1 MADYSRVRVV
11 SRSLVKAA
19 GTVTPRILAVSN
31 LDLLPRPIPS
41 LLLCAYR
48 KPSTGCF
55 GDVVAIFKASL
66 PSLLEHFFPLAGRLV
81 YSPRSGVPEV
91 HCDNQG
97 AELVVGE
104 AGVELASLDYGALG
118 ASLARIG
125 ALVQYGADVVLSVQ
139 LVSFACGGFT
149 VAWCSNHVV
158 MDGYGLCML
167 ASMWSELARS
177 GRIDTTRGGGAP
189 SFDRSVLPRP
199 RAAPSY
205 SSSLSEAFTPF
216 EGKHLVN
223 SLTAESYCV
232 TRLYYVEERD
242 IAMLRARASGE
253 GVGERRATRL
263 EAMSAYLWKA
273 LAAVV
278 AASGSDETCRMG
290 WWVDGRR
297 RLSVPGNEAAMR
309 NYVGNVGTFALAEA
323 AVEEIRRRPLP
334 EVASMVREAIAA
346 RATEE
351 HFQELV
357 DWVEEH
363 KGGRFAETAT
373 VGLGSPA
380 LAVTSFASFR
390 LQTDFSFGHAALA
403 MPMMLAGTGR
413 LCAGFVKIVPRP
425 GGDGSWVVSMV
436 VWPRLAAALDSDE
449 PRILRLVTAEY
460 LGLKAENPCSRL

>member
-1 MADYSRVRVV
+1 
-11 SRSLVKAA
+11 
-19 GTVTPRILAVSN
+19 
-31 LDLLPRPIPS
+31 
-41 LLLCAYR
+41 
-48 KPSTGCF
+48 
-55 GDVVAIFKASL
+55 
-66 PSLLEHFFPLAGRLV
+66 
-81 YSPRSGVPEV
+81 
-91 HCDNQG
+91 
-97 AELVVGE
+97 
-104 AGVELASLDYGALG
+104 
-118 ASLARIG
+118 
-125 ALVQYGADVVLSVQ
+125 
-139 LVSFACGGFT
+139 
-149 VAWCSNHVV
+149 

-177 GRIDTTRGGGAP
+177 GRIDTTRGDGAP
-189 SFDRSVLPRP
+189 NFDRSVLPRP

-205 SSSLSEAFTPF
+205 SPSLSEAFTPF

-223 SLTAESYCV
+223 SLTAGSYCV

-242 IAMLRARASGE
+242 IAMLRARASRE
-253 GVGERRATRL
+253 AVGERRATRL
-263 EAMSAYLWKA
+263 EAVSAYLWKA

-278 AASGSDETCRMG
+278 VVSGSDETCRMG

-297 RLSVPGNEAAMR
+297 RLSVPGDEAAMR

-323 AVEEIRRRPLP
+323 TVEEIQRRPLP

-351 HFQELV
+351 HFQ
-357 DWVEEH
+357 
-363 KGGRFAETAT
+363 
-373 VGLGSPA
+373 GSPA

-390 LQTDFSFGHAALA
+390 LQTDFGFGHAALA

-449 PRILRLVTAEY
+449 QRILRPVTAEY

>member
-1 MADYSRVRVV
+1 MADSRVRVI
-11 SRSLVKAA
+11 SRSLVKAP
-19 GTVTPRILAVSN
+19 GTITPRILAVSN

-41 LLLCAYR
+41 LLFCAYR

-55 GDVVAIFKASL
+55 RDVVAIFRARL
-66 PSLLEHFFPLAGRLV
+66 PSLLDHFSPLAGRLM
-81 YSPRSGVPEV
+81 SSARSGIPEV
-91 HCDNQG
+91 RCHNEG

-104 AGVELASLDYGALG
+104 VGVDLASLDYGALG
-118 ASLARIG
+118 ASLASIG

-158 MDGYGLCML
+158 VDGYGLCML

-177 GRIDTTRGGGAP
+177 GKIDTTGGGP
-189 SFDRSVLPRP
+189 NFDRSVVLRP

-205 SSSLSEAFTPF
+205 SPSLSEEFTPF

-223 SLTAESYCV
+223 SLTAGSYCV
-232 TRLYYVEERD
+232 TRLYYIEERD
-242 IAMLRARASGE
+242 IGMVRARASKE
-253 GVGERRATRL
+253 AAGERRATRL
-263 EAMSAYLWKA
+263 EAVSAYLWKA

-323 AVEEIRRRPLP
+323 TVEEIQRRPLP
-334 EVASMVREAIAA
+334 DVASIVREAIAA

-363 KGGRFAETAT
+363 KGRRFVETAT

-380 LAVTSFASFR
+380 LAVTSFASFN
-390 LQTDFSFGHAALA
+390 LQTDFGFGHAALA

-449 PRILRLVTAEY
+449 QRILRPVTAEY

>member
-1 MADYSRVRVV
+1 MSDSRVRVV

-19 GTVTPRILAVSN
+19 GAVTPRILAVSN

-41 LLLCAYR
+41 LLFCAYR
-48 KPSTGCF
+48 EPSTGCF
-55 GDVVAIFKASL
+55 RDVVAIFNARL
-66 PSLLEHFFPLAGRLV
+66 PSLLEHFSPLAGRLMS
-81 YSPRSGVPEV
+81 SPRSGVPEV
-91 HCDNQG
+91 DCDNQG

-104 AGVELASLDYGALG
+104 VGVGLASLDYGALG

-177 GRIDTTRGGGAP
+177 GTIDTTRSSGAP
-189 SFDRSVLPRP
+189 NFDRAVLPRP

-205 SSSLSEAFTPF
+205 SPSLSEAFTPF
-216 EGKHLVN
+216 EDKHLVN
-223 SLTAESYCV
+223 SLTAGSYCV
-232 TRLYYVEERD
+232 TRLYYIEERD
-242 IAMLRARASGE
+242 IAMLRARASRE
-253 GVGERRATRL
+253 AVGERRATRL
-263 EAMSAYLWKA
+263 EAVSAYLWKA

-297 RLSVPGNEAAMR
+297 RLSVPGKEAAMR

-323 AVEEIRRRPLP
+323 TVEEVQRRPLP
-334 EVASMVREAIAA
+334 DVASMVREAIAA

-363 KGGRFAETAT
+363 KGGRFVETAT

-390 LQTDFSFGHAALA
+390 LRTDFGFGHAALA

-449 PRILRLVTAEY
+449 QRILRPVTAEY